1 MRNTVL
7 ARPNLKLFLLGAILI
22 AILYDVISNGK
33 TQASVFKSSN
43 PRIVAFVSDQEL
55 DALIK
60 EAANRPSAAGYIRIS
75 EAYEKRGN
83 IRLAM
88 RYFQMASYYE
98 QLEEAGD

>member
-1 MRNTVL
+1 MPNTVL

-22 AILYDVISNGK
+22 ALLYDVISNAK
-33 TQASVFKSSN
+33 TQASVFRSSN
-43 PRIVAFVSDQEL
+43 PRIVSFVSDQEL
-55 DALIK
+55 EALIK
-60 EAANRPSAAGYIRIS
+60 EAANHPSAAAYTRIS

-88 RYFQMASYYE
+88 RYFQMANYYE